1 VAKLVR
7 HAELSASATRQNV
20 VIGDLGE
27 EARWGTEEAEDDCDH
42 NTDGTLQHVEQ

>member
-1 VAKLVR
+1 MAKLVR

-27 EARWGTEEAEDDCDH
+27 GTEAAEDDCDH
-42 NTDGTLQHVEQ
+42 NTDGTLQNVEQ